1 MKKKICFVLVLMSF
15 IFTSCNSQKFQDGDM
30 IFQTSKSSQSEMIKQ
45 VTGSNLTHC
54 GIIFHKNGKPYVF
67 EAVNPVKVTPLNEW
81 VKRGV
86 GSKYKV
92 TRLNYKLRD
101 NHKKMMY
108 DYAKR
113 QLGKQYDMKFQW
125 SDNKMYCSELVW
137 KIYNASGY
145 TIADPKRFVDYSLE
159 KPIVQNEI
167 KKRYGKTINLN
178 ETVVAPIDIYN
189 SPIAS
194 EVYSNY

>member
-1 MKKKICFVLVLMSF
+1 
-15 IFTSCNSQKFQDGDM
+15 
-30 IFQTSKSSQSEMIKQ
+30 
-45 VTGSNLTHC
+45 
-54 GIIFHKNGKPYVF
+54 
-67 EAVNPVKVTPLNEW
+67 
-81 VKRGV
+81 
-86 GSKYKV
+86 
-92 TRLNYKLRD
+92 
-101 NHKKMMY
+101 
-108 DYAKR
+108 
-113 QLGKQYDMKFQW
+113 
-125 SDNKMYCSELVW
+125 MYCSELVW